1 MMAMVPVI
9 QAGVLAVYGIII
21 SYLLQTKLNDA
32 SLAPSLEEGYK
43 YLCAG
48 LAVGFS
54 CVTSGY
60 GMGKFLKQLNNDN
73 NWYFVRR
80 GQKDETENASR
91 KMSFVTFVLCLIFL
105 EAIGLYGLIVALFL
119 VGY

>member
-1 MMAMVPVI
+1 MAMVPVI

-21 SYLLQTKLNDA
+21 SYLLQKKLDA
-32 SLAPSLEEGYK
+32 SQEPSLDEGYK

-48 LAVGFS
+48 LAVGVS
-54 CVTSGY
+54 CFTSGY

-73 NWYFVRR
+73 WYFVRR
-80 GQKDETENASR
+80 GHKDETENASR

-105 EAIGLYGLIVALFL
+105 EAIGFYGLIVALYL
-119 VGY
+119 VGN